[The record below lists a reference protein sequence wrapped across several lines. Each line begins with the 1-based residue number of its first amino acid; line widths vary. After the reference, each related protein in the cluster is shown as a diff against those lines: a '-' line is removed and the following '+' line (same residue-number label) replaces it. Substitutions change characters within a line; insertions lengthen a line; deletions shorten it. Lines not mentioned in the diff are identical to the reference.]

1 MALARIITRSHA
13 YAREL
18 TLDLLARGYA
28 VEIVSPDKIP
38 DNFADLELRVDASPG
53 DQLIASVVIRRSP
66 EPREATHFPEEP
78 VSFHA
83 EPGTEDVEL
92 HAALPQL
99 APGTLSVAAET
110 LHEPELDAEAGAR
123 RISPLD
129 TFLSLPV
136 EPPIQ
141 TAEENSTSEQAAMR
155 PTMVGPTM
163 VPPTREPQPFHRPP
177 ARFWR
182 AGLTFASVMLLA
194 LVLAFGMRRSGKAPA
209 QNSGAVSAEKI
220 AAASTDVNL
229 LSTADPEKDTKKDPG
244 KDPGQVAAT
253 PVPPP
258 AIKSQGNSDLAS
270 EESRVAKTDTAAAAA
285 TPAAS
290 ARAGVSGRVS
300 RRHGDDLIAP
310 DTVTYLDKHAAENA
324 AARAKLAKD
333 SARRH
338 PSLHERSQGVVA
350 ADTFTDLSNTSAPKA
365 AKPDSGVEHPSNLN

>member
-1 MALARIITRSHA
+1 MALARIITRSDA
-13 YAREL
+13 YSREL

-38 DNFADLELRVDASPG
+38 DNIADLELRVDAGPG

-66 EPREATHFPEEP
+66 EPREATRIPEEP

-83 EPGTEDVEL
+83 EPGIEDVEL
-92 HAALPQL
+92 PGALPQL
-99 APGTLSVAAET
+99 APQTFSVAAET
-110 LHEPELDAEAGAR
+110 LHEPEFDAEEGAR

-129 TFLSLPV
+129 TFPSWPV
-136 EPPIQ
+136 EPPIPS
-141 TAEENSTSEQAAMR
+141 AEENSTIEQVAMRPTIVR
-155 PTMVGPTM
+155 PTMVGPTT

-177 ARFWR
+177 GWFWR

-229 LSTADPEKDTKKDPG
+229 LSAADPEKDTEKDPG
-244 KDPGQVAAT
+244 KDPGQVASTAA
-253 PVPPP
+253 PPP
-258 AIKSQGNSDLAS
+258 AIKSQGNSDLAP
-270 EESRVAKTDTAAAAA
+270 EESPVAKTDTAAAAA
-285 TPAAS
+285 TLAAS
-290 ARAGVSGRVS
+290 PRARVSGRVS

-338 PSLHERSQGVVA
+338 PSSHERSR
-350 ADTFTDLSNTSAPKA
+350 
-365 AKPDSGVEHPSNLN
+365 

>member
-1 MALARIITRSHA
+1 MALARIITRSDA
-13 YAREL
+13 YSREL

-38 DNFADLELRVDASPG
+38 DNIADLELRVDAGPG

-66 EPREATHFPEEP
+66 EPREATRIPEEP

-83 EPGTEDVEL
+83 EPGIEDVEL
-92 HAALPQL
+92 PAALPQL

-110 LHEPELDAEAGAR
+110 LHEPEFDAEEGAR

-129 TFLSLPV
+129 TFPSWPV
-136 EPPIQ
+136 EPPIPS
-141 TAEENSTSEQAAMR
+141 AEENSTIEQVAMRPTIVR
-155 PTMVGPTM
+155 PTMVGPTT

-177 ARFWR
+177 GWFWR

-209 QNSGAVSAEKI
+209 QNSGAVSAKKI

-229 LSTADPEKDTKKDPG
+229 LSAADPEKDTEKDPG
-244 KDPGQVAAT
+244 KDPGQVASTAA
-253 PVPPP
+253 PPP
-258 AIKSQGNSDLAS
+258 AIKSQGNSDLAP
-270 EESRVAKTDTAAAAA
+270 EESPVAKTDTAAAAA
-285 TPAAS
+285 TPPAAS
-290 ARAGVSGRVS
+290 PRARVSGRVS

-338 PSLHERSQGVVA
+338 PSSHE
-350 ADTFTDLSNTSAPKA
+350 
-365 AKPDSGVEHPSNLN
+365 PSR